1 VFCYV
6 YDVPS
11 FVLSSHVNNIPK
23 QAHYLLTNQLHQE
36 FFSMFPFSPKTMH
49 DLMFLQGFL
58 ENQSFCTKTE
68 IELVF
73 VLIDEF

>member
-1 VFCYV
+1 MFCYV

-11 FVLSSHVNNIPK
+11 FVLSSHVNNTPK

-36 FFSMFPFSPKTMH
+36 FFSMY

-73 VLIDEF
+73 VLTNEFWKFK